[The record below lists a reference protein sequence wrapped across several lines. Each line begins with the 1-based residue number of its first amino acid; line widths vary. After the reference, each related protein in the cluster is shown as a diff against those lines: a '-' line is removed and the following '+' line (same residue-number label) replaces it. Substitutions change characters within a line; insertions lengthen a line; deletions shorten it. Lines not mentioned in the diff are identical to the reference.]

1 MLKITFE
8 SPSEHLSHADISAGE
23 LINVFHVKRPGINL
37 NIKRASNSF
46 QNIWPGEN
54 GMFKCPRDV
63 EVAILLVVKEPEHTE
78 EHNLGLVQ
86 NTFSPFTDKAPTMNR
101 FSPPASSSFN
111 RSPTRRGNATT
122 TISHYF

>member
-54 GMFKCPRDV
+54 GMFQCPRDV
-63 EVAILLVVKEPEHTE
+63 ELAMLLLVKELEHTE
-78 EHNLGLVQ
+78 EHNLGVVQ
-86 NTFSPFTDKAPTMNR
+86 NTFSPFLTKR
-101 FSPPASSSFN
+101 QQ
-111 RSPTRRGNATT
+111 
-122 TISHYF
+122 